1 MEIRSLERND
11 IRDIGNIDR
20 SEIINQIYYHKNE
33 NLVLKKKYYN
43 ILGWDPK
50 EIERNIK
57 NLYDLYDRG
66 GFFLGLFQEKRIVG
80 VIALEC
86 KFIGINK
93 DQLQVVFLHIDKN
106 FRKQG
111 YGELLMEKTKERAR
125 ELGANKFYISATP
138 SKNTVDFYMHLGCKL
153 ASEINVDL
161 FQLEPYDIH
170 LEMIL

>member
-66 GFFLGLFQEKRIVG
+66 GSFLGLFQEKRIVG

-86 KFIGINK
+86 KFIGTNM

-111 YGELLMEKTKERAR
+111 YGKILMNQAKVRAK
-125 ELGANKFYISATP
+125 ELGAKKLYISATP